1 MDKNWFYLIEQASD
15 ISKIKLSFIICA
27 CCLNKTTKT
36 INKLTN
42 EYPSSHFFWLTPYQ
56 NIISILEH
64 VFDPFSVI
72 FSHFLSFFL
81 MMTLC
86 HFWSFL
92 IISSPIHFFSDV
104 YSHFH
109 SIMSFSIILS
119 PFYVIF
125 SHFVIFPQNDSK
137 SCFVIFE
144 HFKGWTVDI
153 KVSHQF

>member
-1 MDKNWFYLIEQASD
+1 MLKKWKNKKKLGY
-15 ISKIKLSFIICA
+15 SKIKQAEVYELKLA
-27 CCLNKTTKT
+27 ELCL
-36 INKLTN
+36 LRC
-42 EYPSSHFFWLTPYQ
+42 
-56 NIISILEH
+56 LEH

-119 PFYVIF
+119 
-125 SHFVIFPQNDSK
+125 HFVSFL
-137 SCFVIFE
+137 VILSFFLKMTQS
-144 HFKGWTVDI
+144 HVLSFLSI
-153 KVSHQF
+153 LKVEQLILKYHINFRTYIWSF